1 MVILLLTNTA
11 LTFVKRVDEKTAAIM
26 PDVTQRTP
34 ASDLHYWR
42 GD

>member
-11 LTFVKRVDEKTAAIM
+11 LTFVKRMDEKTAAIM

-34 ASDLHYWR
+34 ASAVDSLR

>member
-34 ASDLHYWR
+34 ASAVDCGR

>member
-11 LTFVKRVDEKTAAIM
+11 LTFVKRMDEKTAAIM

-34 ASDLHYWR
+34 ASGVDYWR